1 MPRGVFVFGTA
12 VTRQDHT
19 AKTAN
24 ESAPQKCANVKIS
37 ERAGFSSSVETA
49 AMSTRLFQT
58 YSSPRRDQR
67 EGVPMIEMAPIQMW
81 VFGFHDAEQFTPA
94 IIKEVESLQKRGL
107 IRLIDLLYV
116 ERLEDG
122 SIVTNEMSGLTPG
135 EVEEFGGL
143 LEQLLGASGEGEA
156 AGDPVPA
163 HGDPDTNLFYGI
175 AREDMAGVIDD
186 IPPGGAAVMALFEHS
201 WAFDIRNKIRRATG
215 YPIAQGFLTPE
226 LFMLVGEEVRLIS
239 EAAAAVKIAREVRG
253 AALLDALESI
263 VGSPATDEQ
272 LVSSTAE
279 ILQSGSRPV
288 VAGATSTIRALIEG
302 GFLSD
307 AAAEDA
313 IKYLVRKDLI
323 DTESLSQAEKMVD
336 GVNLN

>member
-1 MPRGVFVFGTA
+1 MTP
-12 VTRQDHT
+12 H
-19 AKTAN
+19 
-24 ESAPQKCANVKIS
+24 
-37 ERAGFSSSVETA
+37 
-49 AMSTRLFQT
+49 LFQT
-58 YSSPRRDQR
+58 DFSPRRAPS
-67 EGVPMIEMAPIQMW
+67 EGEPMIEMAPIQMF

-94 IIKEVESLQKRGL
+94 IIKEIESLQKKGL

-122 SIVTNEMSGLTPG
+122 SLVTNEMSGLTPN

-143 LEQLLGASGEGEA
+143 LEQLLGASSEGPAEGDSEPDP
-156 AGDPVPA
+156 GDPES
-163 HGDPDTNLFYGI
+163 NLFYGI

-226 LFMLVGEEVRLIS
+226 LFLLVGEEVRLMS
-239 EAAAAVKIAREVRG
+239 EAATAVQIAREVRG

-263 VGSPATDEQ
+263 VGSPAIDEQ
-272 LVSSTAE
+272 LVTSTVE
-279 ILQSGSRPV
+279 ILQSGSRPM
-288 VAGATSTIRALIEG
+288 VAGAASTVRALIEG
-302 GFLSD
+302 GFLSE

-313 IKYLVRKDLI
+313 IKFLVRRDLI
-323 DTESLSQAEKMVD
+323 DTESLSQAEQI
-336 GVNLN
+336 VNSVNPN